1 MGSKI
6 VTRFFSLKID
16 AAGLSVFRVFYTLV
30 LFCEVLQLFNFRSII
45 YDKDPFIYSGELDVS
60 FLFYFWFPV
69 LLFMFLG
76 LFTRFATILN
86 YIFSVI
92 IFSSASKFEYHVFYV
107 YVGINFLIMFMPIA
121 RVLSLDNL
129 LQKLKF
135 STIYK
140 TYKVDNKILQ
150 INYFIIV
157 FIAIGLVYI
166 DSVFYKLSSKMWMD
180 GLGVWLPSSLP
191 MVTWNDT
198 SFLLNNEWLV
208 KFLGYLVLVFE
219 ASFIFIFWLKKWRF
233 PLFILGTFFHFGI
246 LIAYP
251 IPLFALTYIAIYLL
265 LVPVSFWSTLSQKL
279 KFKKTIYT
287 FYYDAECPLC
297 HKVVIIINH
306 FDIFNAI
313 SCQTVQD
320 NYLTNYVLKKFD
332 QEVLLI
338 NIHGV
343 NKNGKIVV
351 GYWAYIEL
359 FKSLLYTYPLGLLGS
374 LPGISFLGK
383 KMYQYVAGNRLTER
397 CTAENCSIPVY
408 SKPITEDQDFLIKGF
423 NKLSITQFFWKAIIV
438 IVVFGQL
445 LMIWYTPTVQNH
457 FPKVSRVNKII
468 KTFYVPIEWN
478 YKNFL
483 GLTHHPVFM
492 YDIHFNKYNHIFK
505 IEGLTKNG
513 EKRIIPLLNEDG
525 LVSNGYANGAFWV
538 NYTFRVN
545 QPNFDLNNFERGIVP
560 YLKYYQKTN
569 DKHAIQYI
577 FYVKEIVTQENW
589 EKDFLKKQIAK
600 PWIKVGTC
608 KIKDSAA
615 FYWNDKMR
623 AILDSEANTK

>member
-1 MGSKI
+1 M
-6 VTRFFSLKID
+6 TRFFSLKID
-16 AAGLSVFRVFYTLV
+16 ATGLSVFRVFYTLV

-140 TYKVDNKILQ
+140 TYKGDNKILQ

-219 ASFIFIFWLKKWRF
+219 ASFIFVFWLKKWRF

-265 LVPVSFWSTLSQKL
+265 LVPVSFWSRLSQKL
-279 KFKKTIYT
+279 KFKKAIYT

-320 NYLTNYVLKKFD
+320 NYLTNDVLKKFD
-332 QEVLLI
+332 QGVLLI
-338 NIHGV
+338 NIHGI

-374 LPGISFLGK
+374 LPSISFLGK
-383 KMYQYVAGNRLTER
+383 KMYQYIAGNRLTER

-408 SKPITEDQDFLIKGF
+408 SKPITEDQDFLIKGW
-423 NKLSITQFFWKAIIV
+423 NQLKVTQLFWKGILIV
-438 IVVFGQL
+438 FICGQL
-445 LMIWYTPTVQNH
+445 LMIWYSPTIQNH
-457 FPKVSRVNKII
+457 IPFKNKLNRVADIPYRNS
-468 KTFYVPIEWN
+468 EW
-478 YKNFL
+478 FL
-483 GLTHHPVFM
+483 KKYLGVTQHTVFLNE
-492 YDIHFNKYNHIFK
+492 HFNGFNHIFK
-505 IEGLTKNG
+505 VMYVGDQK
-513 EKRIIPLLNEDG
+513 EKRVPI
-525 LVSNGYANGAFWV
+525 
-538 NYTFRVN
+538 
-545 QPNFDLNNFERGIVP
+545 LNNDGMPDEYISGGLWRDISFNVITTNIQKGKFQKGIVS
-560 YLKYYQKTN
+560 YLKYYIKDN
-569 DKHAIQYI
+569 KLSNPKFE
-577 FYVKEIVTQENW
+577 FYVKEIETPDKWQ
-589 EKDFLKKQIAK
+589 KDFFKIQIAK
-600 PWIKVGTC
+600 PWIKVGSCEIT
-608 KIKDSAA
+608 KDSTA
-615 FYWNDKMR
+615 FFWNEKMH
-623 AILDSEANTK
+623 AILKSEANAK